1 MYPRCVASE
10 QTVAPIISKCQED
23 MRQCLDKLD
32 VVAELASVVERY
44 KTGGVPPTE
53 IQFDDL
59 SLEVLIPSEPI
70 QLSIQSESGVFLY
83 QEKRKLEKK
92 IKQQEEEIERG
103 EREILGLT
111 KMINTYK
118 ANPKFGCAD
127 QLCEQLEMSAQRVE
141 ILRSGVQLLQGELGR
156 VLSRLEIIK
165 MSNETYYYSNYSNYT
180 SCSGHS
186 RDRPGSRASE
196 AEYESLDKLG
206 LPAQPAQP
214 AQPARTNKRDNIFY
228 GYCGQELGLADEKQ
242 AHSLGEIESYTN
254 KVYDWITDCAKS
266 PSPPPPP
273 LPSEPPIQ
281 LLSRVVALYPF
292 QGEVENSLRVEGG
305 EELLVTEPDIEGWT
319 RVRRLD
325 SDSKD
330 DMTDPSKEGF
340 VPSSFIKF
348 IA

>member
-1 MYPRCVASE
+1 
-10 QTVAPIISKCQED
+10 
-23 MRQCLDKLD
+23 MRQYLDKVD

-92 IKQQEEEIERG
+92 IKQQEEEIQKG

-141 ILRSGVQLLQGELGR
+141 ILKSGVQLLQGELER

-165 MSNETYYYSNYSNYT
+165 MSDETYYYSSYSSY
-180 SCSGHS
+180 
-186 RDRPGSRASE
+186 SRASE
-196 AEYESLDKLG
+196 AEYESIDKVG
-206 LPAQPAQP
+206 PAQ
-214 AQPARTNKRDNIFY
+214 TNSRDNIFY

-242 AHSLGEIESYTN
+242 ANSLGEIETYTN
-254 KVYDWITDCAKS
+254 KVYDWVSHCANS

-281 LLSRVVALYPF
+281 LLSRVAGKPA
-292 QGEVENSLRVEGG
+292 
-305 EELLVTEPDIEGWT
+305 DW
-319 RVRRLD
+319 RRD
-325 SDSKD
+325 
-330 DMTDPSKEGF
+330 
-340 VPSSFIKF
+340 
-348 IA
+348 

>member
-23 MRQCLDKLD
+23 MRHCLDNLD

-165 MSNETYYYSNYSNYT
+165 MSNETYYYSSYT
-180 SCSGHS
+180 SYSGHS
-186 RDRPGSRASE
+186 RDRLGSRASE
-196 AEYESLDKLG
+196 AEYESLDKV
-206 LPAQPAQP
+206 A
-214 AQPARTNKRDNIFY
+214 AQPARANNRDNIFY

-242 AHSLGEIESYTN
+242 AISLGEIESYTN
-254 KVYDWITDCAKS
+254 KVYDWITDCARS

-281 LLSRVVALYPF
+281 LLSRVVALYPY

-319 RVRRLD
+319 RVRRLE

-348 IA
+348 VA

>member
-1 MYPRCVASE
+1 MASE

-23 MRQCLDKLD
+23 MRHHLDQVD
-32 VVAELASVVERY
+32 VVAELSSVVERY
-44 KTGGVPPTE
+44 KTGGVPPSE

-92 IKQQEEEIERG
+92 IKQQEEEIQKG

-118 ANPKFGCAD
+118 ANPKFGCAEK
-127 QLCEQLEMSAQRVE
+127 LCEQLEMSAQRVE
-141 ILRSGVQLLQGELGR
+141 ILRSGVQLVQGELER

-165 MSNETYYYSNYSNYT
+165 MSNETYYWTNYSSY
-180 SCSGHS
+180 S
-186 RDRPGSRASE
+186 RETPDSRSSE
-196 AEYESLDKLG
+196 AEYESIDKVR
-206 LPAQPAQP
+206 PVQA
-214 AQPARTNKRDNIFY
+214 NIRDNIFY
-228 GYCGQELGLADEKQ
+228 GYCGQDLGLADEKQ
-242 AHSLGEIESYTN
+242 ANSLEEIASYTT
-254 KVYDWITDCAKS
+254 KVYDWVNHCSQT

-273 LPSEPPIQ
+273 VPSEPPIQ

-292 QGEVENSLRVEGG
+292 QGEVENSLSMEGG
-305 EELLVTEPDIEGWT
+305 EELLVTESDIDGWT
-319 RVRRLD
+319 RVRRLE
-325 SDSKD
+325 SKD
-330 DMTDPSKEGF
+330 DITGPSSEGF

-348 IA
+348 IS

>member
-1 MYPRCVASE
+1 
-10 QTVAPIISKCQED
+10 
-23 MRQCLDKLD
+23 MRQYLDKVD

-92 IKQQEEEIERG
+92 IKQQEEEIQKG

-141 ILRSGVQLLQGELGR
+141 ILKSGVQLLQGELER

-165 MSNETYYYSNYSNYT
+165 MSNETYYYSSYSSY
-180 SCSGHS
+180 
-186 RDRPGSRASE
+186 SRASE
-196 AEYESLDKLG
+196 AEYESIDKVG
-206 LPAQPAQP
+206 PAQ
-214 AQPARTNKRDNIFY
+214 TNSRDNIFY

-242 AHSLGEIESYTN
+242 ANRPG
-254 KVYDWITDCAKS
+254 
-266 PSPPPPP
+266 
-273 LPSEPPIQ
+273 
-281 LLSRVVALYPF
+281 
-292 QGEVENSLRVEGG
+292 
-305 EELLVTEPDIEGWT
+305 
-319 RVRRLD
+319 
-325 SDSKD
+325 
-330 DMTDPSKEGF
+330 
-340 VPSSFIKF
+340 
-348 IA
+348 

>member
-1 MYPRCVASE
+1 M
-10 QTVAPIISKCQED
+10 APIISKCQED
-23 MRQCLDKLD
+23 MRQYLDKVD

-44 KTGGVPPTE
+44 KTGGVPPSE

-92 IKQQEEEIERG
+92 IKQQEEEIQKG

-141 ILRSGVQLLQGELGR
+141 ILQSGVQLLQGELER

-165 MSNETYYYSNYSNYT
+165 MSNETYYYSSYSSY
-180 SCSGHS
+180 
-186 RDRPGSRASE
+186 SRASE
-196 AEYESLDKLG
+196 AEYESIDKVG
-206 LPAQPAQP
+206 PAQ
-214 AQPARTNKRDNIFY
+214 TNSRDNIFY

-242 AHSLGEIESYTN
+242 ANSLGEIETYTN
-254 KVYDWITDCAKS
+254 KVYDWVSHCAKS

-292 QGEVENSLRVEGG
+292 QGEPENSLSVEAG
-305 EELLVTEPDIEGWT
+305 EQLLVTDPDIDGWT
-319 RVRRLD
+319 RVRRLED
-325 SDSKD
+325 NGSKD
-330 DMTDPSKEGF
+330 DITEPSKEGF

-348 IA
+348 IS

>member
-1 MYPRCVASE
+1 MG
-10 QTVAPIISKCQED
+10 PIISKCQED
-23 MRQCLDKLD
+23 MRHILDKVD
-32 VVAELASVVERY
+32 VEAELSSVVERY

-59 SLEVLIPSEPI
+59 SLDVLIPSEPI

-92 IKQQEEEIERG
+92 IKQQEEEIQKG

-127 QLCEQLEMSAQRVE
+127 KLCEQLEMSAQRVE
-141 ILRSGVQLLQGELGR
+141 ILRSGVQLLQGELDR

-165 MSNETYYYSNYSNYT
+165 MTNETYYYSSYSNY
-180 SCSGHS
+180 S
-186 RDRPGSRASE
+186 RDTPDSRASE
-196 AEYESLDKLG
+196 AEYESIDKVG
-206 LPAQPAQP
+206 PRQ
-214 AQPARTNKRDNIFY
+214 TNNTDNIFY
-228 GYCGQELGLADEKQ
+228 GYCGQDLGLTDEKQ
-242 AHSLGEIESYTN
+242 ALSLEEIESYTT
-254 KVYDWITDCAKS
+254 KVYDWVNHCSQT

-273 LPSEPPIQ
+273 VPSEPPIQ

-292 QGEVENSLRVEGG
+292 QGEVENSLSMEAG
-305 EELLVTEPDIEGWT
+305 EELLVTESDIDGWT

-325 SDSKD
+325 SEDSKD
-330 DMTDPSKEGF
+330 SEDDITDPRKEGF

-348 IA
+348 IS